1 MIQDRKRQ
9 RADMLQKQKQ
19 TLRLANFKPSPKAQL
34 VKGAAT
40 PVTPITLDKPIP
52 PDLQELLDRFN
63 KKP

>member
-1 MIQDRKRQ
+1 
-9 RADMLQKQKQ
+9 MLQKQKQ